1 MSSWT
6 ETIIG
11 GVTLYLCVAVTLA
24 TVFCGIVFT
33 SEQLNNNATETAIIN
48 KFALDR
54 ALIDCSAEKQSSYWL
69 VTCPIDKDQYASF
82 KIDKTEAAEI
92 YNEMKERGL

>member
-24 TVFCGIVFT
+24 TVFCG
-33 SEQLNNNATETAIIN
+33 TETAIIN

-54 ALIDCSAEKQSSYWL
+54 GLIDCSAEKQSSYWL
-69 VTCPIDKDQYASF
+69 VTCPIAKDQYASF
-82 KIDKTEAAEI
+82 KVDKSEAAEI